1 MKKRLYRVAA
11 LLAAVVLLAGCGAS
25 PVTTEEEADVTGR
38 YYLVGTT
45 EKAAA
50 VLNEDNYLRLK
61 ENGTAIYQIAH
72 DQLEYKWKL
81 KDDGALTLTLD
92 GEKTAGTLADGVI
105 TIRLDGSDRVFVKG
119 KNAAQKYI
127 DTHADTI
134 LVPPTDR
141 PDGSTAADTKAP
153 DTTEAPSPS
162 TEDTKAPD
170 TTAAPDASTASSGP
184 FDPDVRFTGTDQ
196 YGNEINENV
205 FREHVLTMIN
215 FWEPWCGPC
224 VGEMPELEQ
233 LYQDRGGEL
242 LILGVYW
249 TEDGAA
255 EVLSET
261 GVTYPV
267 ILFDSAFGRYQTG
280 YVPTTIFVDPG
291 GHVIGQPYVGARSG
305 ADWNEIVTGMI
316 GH

>member
-1 MKKRLYRVAA
+1 MKKRLYRLAA
-11 LLAAVVLLAGCGAS
+11 LLAAVILLAGCGAS
-25 PVTTEEEADVTGR
+25 PVTTEEVDVTGR

-45 EKAAA
+45 EKTAA
-50 VLNEDNYLRLK
+50 VLNEVNYLRLK
-61 ENGTAIYQIAH
+61 DDGEAIYELTY

-81 KDDGALTLTLD
+81 EGEGKLILTMNS
-92 GEKTAGTLADGVI
+92 EKTEGTLADGVI
-105 TIRLDGSDRVFVKG
+105 TIRLDNSERVFVKG
-119 KNAAQKYI
+119 KNAAQRYI

-153 DTTEAPSPS
+153 DTTEAPAPS
-162 TEDTKAPD
+162 TEETKAPD
-170 TTAAPDASTASSGP
+170 TTEAPASTTHSGP

-233 LYQDRGGEL
+233 MYQNRGSEL

-267 ILFDSAFGRYQTG
+267 ILFDSAFERYQTG

-305 ADWNEIVTGMI
+305 ADWNEIVTKMI

>member
-1 MKKRLYRVAA
+1 MKKRFYRLAA
-11 LLAAVVLLAGCGAS
+11 LLAAVMMLASCGAA
-25 PVTTEEEADVTGR
+25 PATTAEETEDAAGR

-45 EKAAA
+45 EKTAA
-50 VLNEDNYLRLK
+50 VLNEDNWLRLK
-61 ENGTAIYQIAH
+61 DDGKAIYQITH

-81 KDDGALTLTLD
+81 KDDGTLTLTHD
-92 GEKTAGTLADGVI
+92 GEKTVGTLADGVI
-105 TIRLDGSDRVFVKG
+105 TIRLDNSDRVFVKG
-119 KNAAQKYI
+119 KNAAQRYI

-134 LVPPTDR
+134 LVPPTGG
-141 PDGSTAADTKAP
+141 PDASTETDTKAP
-153 DTTEAPSPS
+153 DTTEAP
-162 TEDTKAPD
+162 AG
-170 TTAAPDASTASSGP
+170 STAYSGP

-196 YGNEINENV
+196 YGNEIDENV

-233 LYQDRGGEL
+233 MYQDRGGEL

-267 ILFDSAFGRYQTG
+267 ILFDSVFQRYQTG

-291 GHVIGQPYVGARSG
+291 GHVIGEPYVGSRSY
-305 ADWNEIVTGMI
+305 ADWNDLVTKMI

>member
-1 MKKRLYRVAA
+1 MKKRLYRLAA
-11 LLAAVVLLAGCGAS
+11 LFAAVILLAGCGAS
-25 PVTTEEEADVTGR
+25 PVTTEEVDVTGR

-45 EKAAA
+45 EKTAA
-50 VLNEDNYLRLK
+50 VLNEVNYLRLK
-61 ENGTAIYQIAH
+61 DDGEAIYQITY

-81 KDDGALTLTLD
+81 EGEGKLILTMN
-92 GEKTAGTLADGVI
+92 GEKTVGTLANGVI
-105 TIRLDGSDRVFVKG
+105 TIRLDNSERVFVKG
-119 KNAAQKYI
+119 KNAAQRYI

-153 DTTEAPSPS
+153 DTTEAPAPS
-162 TEDTKAPD
+162 TEETKAPD
-170 TTAAPDASTASSGP
+170 TTEAPSSTAHSGP

-233 LYQDRGGEL
+233 MYQNRGGEL

-261 GVTYPV
+261 GITYPV
-267 ILFDSAFGRYQTG
+267 ILFDSVFQRYQTG

-305 ADWNEIVTGMI
+305 ADWNEIVTKMI

>member
-1 MKKRLYRVAA
+1 MKKRLYRLAA
-11 LLAAVVLLAGCGAS
+11 LLAAVILLAGCGAS
-25 PVTTEEEADVTGR
+25 PVTTEEEVDVTGR

-45 EKAAA
+45 EKTAA
-50 VLNEDNYLRLK
+50 VLNEVNYLRLK
-61 ENGTAIYQIAH
+61 DDGEAIYQITY

-81 KDDGALTLTLD
+81 EGEGKLILTMN
-92 GEKTAGTLADGVI
+92 GEKTEGTLADGVI
-105 TIRLDGSDRVFVKG
+105 TIRLDNSERVFVKG
-119 KNAAQKYI
+119 KNAAQRYI

-134 LVPPTDR
+134 LVPPTDK

-153 DTTEAPSPS
+153 DTTEAPAPS
-162 TEDTKAPD
+162 TEETKAPD
-170 TTAAPDASTASSGP
+170 TTEAPSSTAHSGP

-233 LYQDRGGEL
+233 MYQNRGGEL

-261 GVTYPV
+261 SVTYPV
-267 ILFDSAFGRYQTG
+267 ILFDSAFERYQSG

-305 ADWNEIVTGMI
+305 ADWNEIVTKMI

>member
-1 MKKRLYRVAA
+1 MKKRLYRLAA
-11 LLAAVVLLAGCGAS
+11 LLAAVILLAGCGAS
-25 PVTTEEEADVTGR
+25 PVTTEEVDVTGR

-45 EKAAA
+45 EKTAA
-50 VLNEDNYLRLK
+50 VLNEVNYLRLK
-61 ENGTAIYQIAH
+61 DDGEAIYQITY

-81 KDDGALTLTLD
+81 EGEGKLILTMN
-92 GEKTAGTLADGVI
+92 GEKTEGTLADGVI
-105 TIRLDGSDRVFVKG
+105 TIRLDNSERVFVKG
-119 KNAAQKYI
+119 KNAAQRYI

-153 DTTEAPSPS
+153 DSTEAPAAS
-162 TEDTKAPD
+162 TEETKAPD
-170 TTAAPDASTASSGP
+170 TTEAPSSTAHSGP

-233 LYQDRGGEL
+233 MYQNRGGEL

-261 GVTYPV
+261 GITYPV
-267 ILFDSAFGRYQTG
+267 ILFDSAFERYQSG

-305 ADWNEIVTGMI
+305 ADWNEIVTKMI

>member
-1 MKKRLYRVAA
+1 MKKRLYRLAA
-11 LLAAVVLLAGCGAS
+11 LLAAVILLTGCGAS
-25 PVTTEEEADVTGR
+25 PVTTEEEKDVTGR
-38 YYLVGTT
+38 YYL
-45 EKAAA
+45 AASDGKVLA
-50 VLNEDNYLRLK
+50 VLNERAYLRLK
-61 ENGTAIYQIAH
+61 DEGEAIYELTY

-81 KDDGALTLTLD
+81 KDDGTLTLSMN
-92 GEKTAGTLADGVI
+92 GEKTTGTLADGVI
-105 TIRLDGSDRVFVKG
+105 TIRLDNSDRVFVKG
-119 KNAAQKYI
+119 KNAAQRYI

-134 LVPPTDR
+134 LVPPTEG
-141 PDGSTAADTKAP
+141 PDVSTAAETKAP
-153 DTTEAPSPS
+153 DTTEAPAPS
-162 TEDTKAPD
+162 TEETRAPD
-170 TTAAPDASTASSGP
+170 TTEAPDSTAYSGP

-267 ILFDSAFGRYQTG
+267 ILFDNAFQRYQTG

-291 GHVIGQPYVGARSG
+291 GHVIGQPYVGSRDYA
-305 ADWNEIVTGMI
+305 AWNELITKMI

>member
-1 MKKRLYRVAA
+1 MKKRLYRLAA
-11 LLAAVVLLAGCGAS
+11 LLAAVILLAGCGAS
-25 PVTTEEEADVTGR
+25 PVTTEEVDVTGR

-45 EKAAA
+45 EKTAA
-50 VLNEDNYLRLK
+50 VLNEVNYLRLK
-61 ENGTAIYQIAH
+61 DDGEAIYQITY

-81 KDDGALTLTLD
+81 EGEGKLILTMN
-92 GEKTAGTLADGVI
+92 GEKTVGTLANGVI
-105 TIRLDGSDRVFVKG
+105 TIRLDNSERVFVKG
-119 KNAAQKYI
+119 KNAAQRYI
-127 DTHADTI
+127 DTHANTI

-153 DTTEAPSPS
+153 DTTEAPAPS
-162 TEDTKAPD
+162 TEETKAPD
-170 TTAAPDASTASSGP
+170 TTEAPASTAHSGP

-233 LYQDRGGEL
+233 MYQNRGGEL

-267 ILFDSAFGRYQTG
+267 ILFDSAFERYQTG

-291 GHVIGQPYVGARSG
+291 GHVIGQPYVGAHSG
-305 ADWNEIVTGMI
+305 ADWNEIVTKMI

>member
-1 MKKRLYRVAA
+1 MKKRLYRLAA
-11 LLAAVVLLAGCGAS
+11 LLAAVILLAGCGAS
-25 PVTTEEEADVTGR
+25 PVTTEEEVDVTGR

-45 EKAAA
+45 EKTAA
-50 VLNEDNYLRLK
+50 VLNEVNYLRLK
-61 ENGTAIYQIAH
+61 DDGEAIYQITY

-81 KDDGALTLTLD
+81 EGEGKLILTMN
-92 GEKTAGTLADGVI
+92 GENTVGTLANGVI
-105 TIRLDGSDRVFVKG
+105 TIRLDNSERVFVKG
-119 KNAAQKYI
+119 KNAAQRYI

-141 PDGSTAADTKAP
+141 PDGSTTADTKAP
-153 DTTEAPSPS
+153 DTTEAPAPS
-162 TEDTKAPD
+162 TEETKASD
-170 TTAAPDASTASSGP
+170 TTEAPSSTTHSGP

-233 LYQDRGGEL
+233 MYQNRGGEL

-267 ILFDSAFGRYQTG
+267 ILFDSAFERYQSG

-305 ADWNEIVTGMI
+305 ADWNEIVTKMI